1 MDLQLSWDLFIV
13 VFFVVI
19 SAYSLIIGRNNTV
32 KVIIGSYI
40 ALVAADA
47 IGEII
52 SHYFLGTQMF
62 VLLTKEA
69 QLGGAEESIIFT
81 KVLVFLF
88 LVILFAVRG
97 AFVVDTYRGNGA
109 LSLIFHLIYSI
120 LSAGLIISTI
130 LILISGV
137 SVIGGGSLV
146 SEALTSLTDK
156 SYLVRNMVYYH
167 KLWFAGPA
175 IVFLLH
181 SFIGE
186 RLED

>member
-40 ALVAADA
+40 ALVAADGL
-47 IGEII
+47 GEII
-52 SHYFLGTQMF
+52 SHYLLGTQMF
-62 VLLTKEA
+62 VLLTQEV
-69 QLGGAEESIIFT
+69 QLSGAEESIIFF
-81 KVLVFLF
+81 KVLLFLF
-88 LVILFAVRG
+88 MVILFAVRG

-109 LSLIFHLIYSI
+109 LSLIFHLIYSVC
-120 LSAGLIISTI
+120 SAGLIISTI

-137 SVIGGGSLV
+137 SVIGGGGLV
-146 SEALTSLTDK
+146 SEALTSLTDQ

-167 KLWFAGPA
+167 KIWFVAPA
-175 IVFLLH
+175 VIFLLH
-181 SFIGE
+181 SFMGE
-186 RLED
+186 KLES